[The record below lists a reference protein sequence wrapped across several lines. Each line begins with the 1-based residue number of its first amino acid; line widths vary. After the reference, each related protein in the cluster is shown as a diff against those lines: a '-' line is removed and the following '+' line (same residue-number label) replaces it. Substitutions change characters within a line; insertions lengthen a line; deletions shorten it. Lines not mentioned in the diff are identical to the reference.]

1 MTNAFASSLAEE
13 AGRSPK
19 RSVAGAPHDMSRS
32 LLAVL
37 ALLVAMVSFQTGAS
51 LAKQLFPLIGPVGTT
66 TLRLVFGA
74 LILCTICRPWRGKM
88 NRAALRTLLIYG
100 VVLGGMKLRF

>member
-1 MTNAFASSLAEE
+1 MRRSNAKLQTQ
-13 AGRSPK
+13 RS
-19 RSVAGAPHDMSRS
+19 RSNLLNRPATPGAARDMSRS

-37 ALLVAMVSFQTGAS
+37 ALLVAMGSFQTGAS

-74 LILCTICRPWRGKM
+74 LILCTICRPWRGEIAP
-88 NRAALRTLLIYG
+88 AAPRNPAISSG
-100 VVLGGMKLRF
+100 VEGGRKP